1 MKLGIITILLKINE
15 SDAHNKNLSVATL
28 IQSSN

>member
-1 MKLGIITILLKINE
+1 MELGDITILLEINE
-15 SDAHNKNLSVATL
+15 SGDHNNLSVATL